1 MTEKETGRLRS
12 CPLLKGLSDEEL
24 PAALSF
30 FHAAV
35 KSFRKGE
42 YLKTPGSGGAL
53 SFFGLVLS
61 GTVLVYMD
69 DLDGNRMVMASV
81 GEGMTFGESL
91 CFLGKPSPVYIQ
103 AGSDA
108 RVLLMDCKSLRG
120 KDPSL
125 ALGMTEKAGMTEWA
139 AMTEWAGRAEWAGK
153 TEKAAITEKA
163 GRNEEALADRLRD
176 SFLAMICERT
186 LSMNNRIQVLSKLT
200 LREKILTF
208 LSEMPEAASGKPF
221 VIPMNREDM
230 AAYLGAN
237 RSAISRE
244 LSALKKEGVLD
255 YYKNTFRILR

>member
-1 MTEKETGRLRS
+1 MTDERLTEKETGRLRS
-12 CPLLKGLSDEEL
+12 CPLFKGLPDEEL

-30 FHAAV
+30 FHASV
-35 KSFRKGE
+35 KSFRKGD
-42 YLKTPGSGGAL
+42 YLKTPGTGGAL
-53 SFFGLVLS
+53 TFFGLVLS

-120 KDPSL
+120 KNPSL
-125 ALGMTEKAGMTEWA
+125 APGMTEKF
-139 AMTEWAGRAEWAGK
+139 
-153 TEKAAITEKA
+153 
-163 GRNEEALADRLRD
+163 RD
-176 SFLAMICERT
+176 AFLGMICERT
-186 LSMNNRIQVLSKLT
+186 LAMNNRIQVLSKLT

-221 VIPMNREDM
+221 IIPMDREDM

-237 RSAISRE
+237 RSALSRE

>member
-1 MTEKETGRLRS
+1 MTDERLTEKETGRLRS

-108 RVLLMDCKSLRG
+108 RVLLMDCKRLRG
-120 KDPSL
+120 KDLSL
-125 ALGMTEKAGMTEWA
+125 ALGMTEKAAMTERA
-139 AMTEWAGRAEWAGK
+139 AMTEWAGK

-186 LSMNNRIQVLSKLT
+186 LAMNNRIQVLSKLT

>member
-1 MTEKETGRLRS
+1 MTDERMTEKETGRLRS

-108 RVLLMDCKSLRG
+108 RVLLMDCRSLREG
-120 KDPSL
+120 DPSH
-125 ALGMTEKAGMTEWA
+125 APGMTEKAGR
-139 AMTEWAGRAEWAGK
+139 TEWAG
-153 TEKAAITEKA
+153 KA
-163 GRNEEALADRLRD
+163 GRNEAALANRLRD

-186 LSMNNRIQVLSKLT
+186 LAMNNRIQVLSKLT

-208 LSEMPEAASGKPF
+208 LSEMPEAVSGKPF

>member
-1 MTEKETGRLRS
+1 MTDERLTEKETGRLRS
-12 CPLLKGLSDEEL
+12 CPLFKGLPDEEL

-30 FHAAV
+30 FHASV
-35 KSFRKGE
+35 KNFRKGD
-42 YLKTPGSGGAL
+42 YLKTPGTGGAL

-108 RVLLMDCKSLRG
+108 RVLLMDCRNLRG
-120 KDPSL
+120 KDPSR
-125 ALGMTEKAGMTEWA
+125 APGMTEKF
-139 AMTEWAGRAEWAGK
+139 
-153 TEKAAITEKA
+153 
-163 GRNEEALADRLRD
+163 RD
-176 SFLAMICERT
+176 AFLGMICERT
-186 LSMNNRIQVLSKLT
+186 LAMNNRIQVLSKLT

-221 VIPMNREDM
+221 IIPMDREDM
-230 AAYLGAN
+230 AAYLGGN
-237 RSAISRE
+237 RSALSRE